1 MYVMLLQKFLLTNTR
16 LSLISRKWLEIAKA
30 FEEKWQ
36 FPNCFATMDGKHLT
50 SFHSIHSGSTYY
62 NYKGFRSVVLL
73 ALVDAISI
81 CRQVCI
87 CQQWLS
93 RSFKWWDR
101 FMKCIDLQ
109 SHDHKFS
116 NFLDPSPP
124 PHLSNANES
133 FLIDSQRQDSL
144 PHVFIIYSFIY
155 SIIYLFIYLF
165 IYSLFNVDIKCH
177 WHWLN
182 AIVNRFSEWNLERVL
197 TF

>member
-16 LSLISRKWLEIAKA
+16 LFLISRKWLEIAKA

-50 SFHSIHSGSTYY
+50 LFQSIHSGSTYY

-87 CQQWLS
+87 CRQWS
-93 RSFKWWDR
+93 IKWWDR

-116 NFLDPSPP
+116 NFLIRVH
-124 PHLSNANES
+124 PHTFQMQINLPLLILSGKTP
-133 FLIDSQRQDSL
+133 FRMCLL
-144 PHVFIIYSFIY
+144 FIHLVIHLFTYLFIY
-155 SIIYLFIYLF
+155 FFIYLFIYLF
-165 IYSLFNVDIKCH
+165 IYSLFNVDIKCLMVKLH
-177 WHWLN
+177 TST
-182 AIVNRFSEWNLERVL
+182 I
-197 TF
+197 